1 MSKQMP
7 AVLLKEQPLK
17 FKGKTIQRRTDG
29 RWWTRYYDKDKKQHS
44 VYGRTQQ
51 ECLQKLKEAL
61 KNTEKKTVEGPLTF
75 GTWKDTWLRLYKE
88 PTLKASTLYQ
98 TKRYL
103 GKMQCFFDVP
113 LTDLTPLRL
122 QEFLMSIEAPRNRQ
136 HYLDVLRDCLNKAV
150 KNDLLQKNPCD
161 NLQLP
166 KYKSKRSK
174 ALTHEEELRF
184 VAACEKDPYGMQFL
198 LCLFQGLRIG
208 ETKLLTLQDFDVAKL
223 TLKIDKALNDQYK
236 PDTPKSETSNR
247 MLPLFRRTS
256 EAMEKMPFRMA
267 RSDKQVYDHFK
278 SICREANVEG
288 YTVHSLRHTFAT
300 RCAEAGIAPSVTQKW
315 MGHST
320 VDMTLNVYTHV
331 NADFE
336 QKETL
341 KFDTYFDT

>member
-1 MSKQMP
+1 M
-7 AVLLKEQPLK
+7 K
-17 FKGKTIQRRTDG
+17 FKGKTIKKRTDG
-29 RWWTRYYDKDKKQHS
+29 RWWTRYYDKEKKQHS
-44 VYGRTQQ
+44 IYGKTQQ
-51 ECLQKLKEAL
+51 ECLQKLKAAL
-61 KNTEKKTVEGPLTF
+61 KKVNEKEVKEVLTF
-75 GTWKDTWLRLYKE
+75 GNWKDTWLRLYKE

-103 GKMQCFFDVP
+103 SKMQCLYELP
-113 LTDLTPLRL
+113 L
-122 QEFLMSIEAPRNRQ
+122 QEITTLKLQEYLMSIATPRNRQ

-166 KYKSKRSK
+166 KYKSKKSK
-174 ALTHEEELRF
+174 ALTHDEEKRF
-184 VAACEKDPYGMQFL
+184 IAACEEDTYGMQFL
-198 LCLFQGLRIG
+198 LCLYQGLRIG
-208 ETKLLTLQDFDVAKL
+208 ETKLLTLQDFDFAKQ

-247 MLPLFRRTS
+247 TLPLFRRTS
-256 EAMEKMPFRMA
+256 EAINKLTFKMA
-267 RSDKQVYDHFK
+267 KSDKQVYSHFK
-278 SICREANVEG
+278 AICEKANIDG

-300 RCAEAGIAPSVTQKW
+300 RCAEAGIAPTVTQKW

-336 QKETL
+336 AKQQL
-341 KFDTYFDT
+341 KFDTYFDS